1 MEALLYLGCTVPV
14 RNLNYELSARLTAR
28 ELGIHFRDLEAFGC
42 CGFPVKSLDVRQTT
56 LIAARN
62 LALAEKEGVEI
73 CALCNACV
81 GTLTETAHA
90 LDTNPELKA
99 EVNERL
105 KEVGLRYDGP
115 VKVRHY
121 MRLLW
126 EEVGLEGIKSAVTR
140 PLTDVILA
148 PHYGCH
154 YLKPSELTAGFDSPA
169 DPRTLAELISATGAQ
184 VEDYPS
190 LKDCCGGGLLGISED
205 VANALAATKLIDV
218 AATGAHALVLV
229 CPFCNVMYEGQQKK
243 IVKAAGLDLK
253 VPVVYYP
260 QILGLALGL
269 SSEQLGFKLNRVK
282 PSSLLKIVEG

>member
-1 MEALLYLGCTVPV
+1 MSCPRGSPLG
-14 RNLNYELSARLTAR
+14 

-81 GTLTETAHA
+81 GTLTETAHV

-105 KEVGLRYDGP
+105 KEVGLRYNGP

-126 EEVGLEGIKSAVTR
+126 EEVGLEAIKSRGHPASYRRYSCT
-140 PLTDVILA
+140 PLWVPL
-148 PHYGCH
+148 
-154 YLKPSELTAGFDSPA
+154 SETVRVDSRFRFSGGFPGRSLT
-169 DPRTLAELISATGAQ
+169 
-184 VEDYPS
+184 
-190 LKDCCGGGLLGISED
+190 
-205 VANALAATKLIDV
+205 
-218 AATGAHALVLV
+218 
-229 CPFCNVMYEGQQKK
+229 
-243 IVKAAGLDLK
+243 
-253 VPVVYYP
+253 
-260 QILGLALGL
+260 
-269 SSEQLGFKLNRVK
+269 
-282 PSSLLKIVEG
+282 